1 VVKAPAT
8 SCEVDGLTN
17 GTAYTFEAR
26 ALNGAGWGTWSTAS
40 APVTP
45 SPSATKSILITGSRT
60 TVKDRPGV
68 KVTGTTIGLAGTIV
82 QARVHVQ
89 GELDYFDGSV
99 RTVAPDGSFTWQ
111 RITNKKVYVFFR
123 SLADPGLRSNRVVIP
138 AA

>member
-1 VVKAPAT
+1 M
-8 SCEVDGLTN
+8 
-17 GTAYTFEAR
+17 
-26 ALNGAGWGTWSTAS
+26 
-40 APVTP
+40 
-45 SPSATKSILITGSRT
+45 
-60 TVKDRPGV
+60 
-68 KVTGTTIGLAGTIV
+68 KVTGATIGLAGTIV

-99 RTVAPDGSFTWQ
+99 RTVAPDGTFTWQ